1 MLAHPFVRRAARWG
15 VVAWAVIGVLI
26 LVLALF
32 RYVIF
37 PVRIVFPPL
46 VIALIVVYLLNPLV
60 SALERRGI
68 RRIWGSL
75 LVYLVFAAIVGTGLY
90 FLVPAVAE
98 QVESFIRAAPRLLT
112 RLTESFRQLAGRF
125 GLDVQGA
132 SAPTQEGILGFLGGL
147 VSFTQGLVELAIIF
161 VLGPILA
168 FYFLVDLPKIKR
180 NLRALIPARRRA
192 EIDTVLERM
201 GAAVGG
207 FFRGQLLVALFVG
220 LASSLVL
227 WIVGLPFWA
236 VVGLTTGLFNLI
248 PLIGPF
254 IGGAIAVFVA
264 LTSPESGGLLNLE
277 PGWPLA
283 VGSAVA
289 LLIVQQIDNHVLSPN
304 IVGRTV
310 RLHPVT
316 VMLGLLVGGT
326 LLGLWGMLL
335 AIPVIASLKIVFL
348 HYWDTRMTWPPPSS
362 PDASATTVEEAAEGV
377 RSPRDRHASGDPG
390 ATPARSPVGGRGVAV
405 EALNEAPAARRTRGT
420 PGWFHAVRGLFG
432 SRRPVAPAEPATS
445 PPEGRRPEPEAAG
458 DRPGGS
464 GA

>member
-1 MLAHPFVRRAARWG
+1 MEPDHTSVLSHPFVRRAARWG
-15 VVAWAVIGVLI
+15 VVAWALIGVLI
-26 LVLALF
+26 LVFALF

-37 PVRIVFPPL
+37 PIRIVFPPL
-46 VIALIVVYLLNPLV
+46 VVALIVVYILNPLV
-60 SALERRGI
+60 SSLERRGI

-75 LVYLVFAAIVGTGLY
+75 LVYLVFAGVVGTGLS

-98 QVESFIRAAPRLLT
+98 QVNAFIDAAPRLLM
-112 RLTESFRQLAGRF
+112 RLTESFREVASRF
-125 GLDVQGA
+125 GLDVEGA
-132 SAPTQEGILGFLGGL
+132 AAPSQEGIIGFLGGL

-180 NLRALIPARRRA
+180 NLRALIPARRRPELDA
-192 EIDTVLERM
+192 VLERM

-220 LASSLVL
+220 LASSLAL

-254 IGGAIAVFVA
+254 IGGAVAVFIA
-264 LTSPESGGLLNLE
+264 LTSPESGGLLGLQ
-277 PGWPLA
+277 PGWQLA
-283 VGSAVA
+283 VGSAVG

-335 AIPVIASLKIVFL
+335 AIPVIASVKIVFL
-348 HYWDTRMTWPPPSS
+348 HYWDTRMTWPPPSA
-362 PDASATTVEEAAEGV
+362 PEGSATDVEEAAEGA
-377 RSPRDRHASGDPG
+377 PRPE
-390 ATPARSPVGGRGVAV
+390 GGRPSAPAPAPAAGGGVAV
-405 EALNEAPAARRTRGT
+405 EHSDERPSAAPSGGGT
-420 PGWFHAVRGLFG
+420 GWFHAVRGLFG
-432 SRRPVAPAEPATS
+432 SRRQTAADGPEVHRREPAG
-445 PPEGRRPEPEAAG
+445 ERR
-458 DRPGGS
+458 RGS
-464 GA
+464 SA

>member
-1 MLAHPFVRRAARWG
+1 MEPDRASVLSHPFVRRAARWG
-15 VVAWAVIGVLI
+15 VVAWALIGVLI
-26 LVLALF
+26 LVFALF
-32 RYVIF
+32 RYVVF

-46 VIALIVVYLLNPLV
+46 VVALIVVYLLNPVV
-60 SALERRGI
+60 SALERRGM

-75 LVYLVFAAIVGTGLY
+75 LVYLVFASIVGTGLY

-98 QVESFIRAAPRLLT
+98 QVNSFIEAAPRLLT
-112 RLTESFRQLAGRF
+112 RFTESFQNVADRF
-125 GLDVQGA
+125 GLNVDEAAVP
-132 SAPTQEGILGFLGGL
+132 SQEGILGFLGGL
-147 VSFTQGLVELAIIF
+147 VSFAQGLVEVAIIF

-180 NLRALIPARRRA
+180 NLRALIPARRRP
-192 EIDTVLERM
+192 ELDTVLERI

-220 LASSLVL
+220 LASSLAL

-236 VVGLTTGLFNLI
+236 LVGLTTGLFNLI

-254 IGGAIAVFVA
+254 IGGAIAVFIA
-264 LTSPESGGLLNLE
+264 MTSPDSGGLLGLE

-289 LLIVQQIDNHVLSPN
+289 LLVVQQIDNHVLSPN

-310 RLHPVT
+310 RVHPVT

-335 AIPVIASLKIVFL
+335 AIPVIASVKILFL
-348 HYWDTRMTWPPPSS
+348 HYWDTRMTWPPPPS
-362 PDASATTVEEAAEGV
+362 PEASAIDVEEAAEGATSAV
-377 RSPRDRHASGDPG
+377 DARGGPPSAPTGVSVGRSQQGPVE
-390 ATPARSPVGGRGVAV
+390 ARS
-405 EALNEAPAARRTRGT
+405 TS
-420 PGWFHAVRGLFG
+420 PGWFHAVRGLFS
-432 SRRPVAPAEPATS
+432 SRRPDASAG
-445 PPEGRRPEPEAAG
+445 PEGRGPE
-458 DRPGGS
+458 S
-464 GA
+464 